1 MDLDEVNVEETVKVL
16 IMEVMMVLYK
26 YNIKEIHVGALMR
39 LIGVTDEVAVES
51 DDERIVLDEKFS
63 KYMQNIV
70 NLSSSDDSSHT
81 LH

>member
-1 MDLDEVNVEETVKVL
+1 MDLDEVNIEETVKVL

-39 LIGVTDEVAVES
+39 LIGVTEEVAIES

>member
-16 IMEVMMVLYK
+16 IMEVIMVLYK

-39 LIGVTDEVAVES
+39 LIGVTDEVAIES
-51 DDERIVLDEKFS
+51 DEERIVLDEKFS

>member
-16 IMEVMMVLYK
+16 IMEILMVLYK
-26 YNIKEIHVGALMR
+26 YNIKEVHVGALMR
-39 LIGVTDEVAVES
+39 LIGVTDEVAIES
-51 DDERIVLDEKFS
+51 DEERIVLDEKFS

>member
-26 YNIKEIHVGALMR
+26 YNIKEVHVGALMR
-39 LIGVTDEVAVES
+39 LIGVTEEVATES
-51 DDERIVLDEKFS
+51 DLERIILDEKFS
-63 KYMQNIV
+63 KYMQNVV
-70 NLSSSDDSSHT
+70 NLSSSDDSSYT

>member
-1 MDLDEVNVEETVKVL
+1 MDLDKVNVEETVKIL
-16 IMEVMMVLYK
+16 IMEIMMVLYK

-39 LIGVTDEVAVES
+39 LIGVTDEVAIES
-51 DDERIVLDEKFS
+51 DEERIVLDEKFS

>member
-26 YNIKEIHVGALMR
+26 YNIKEVHVGALMR
-39 LIGVTDEVAVES
+39 LIGVTEEVAIKS
-51 DDERIVLDEKFS
+51 DLERIILDEKFS
-63 KYMQNIV
+63 KYMQNVV
-70 NLSSSDDSSHT
+70 NLSSSDDSSYT

>member
-1 MDLDEVNVEETVKVL
+1 MDLDEANVEETVKVL

-26 YNIKEIHVGALMR
+26 YNIKEVHLGALMR
-39 LIGVTDEVAVES
+39 LIGVTEEVAIKS
-51 DDERIVLDEKFS
+51 DLERIILDEKFS
-63 KYMQNIV
+63 KYMQNVV

>member
-1 MDLDEVNVEETVKVL
+1 MDLNEVNVEETVKVL

-39 LIGVTDEVAVES
+39 LIGVTDEVAIES
-51 DDERIVLDEKFS
+51 DEERIVLDEKFS

>member
-26 YNIKEIHVGALMR
+26 YNIKEVHVGALMR
-39 LIGVTDEVAVES
+39 LIGVTEEVATES
-51 DDERIVLDEKFS
+51 DNERMVLDEKFS
-63 KYMQNIV
+63 KYMQNVV
-70 NLSSSDDSSHT
+70 NLSSSDDSSYT

>member
-26 YNIKEIHVGALMR
+26 YNIKDIHVGALMR
-39 LIGVTDEVAVES
+39 LIGVSDEVASES
-51 DDERIVLDEKFS
+51 DFERIVLDEKFS
-63 KYMQNIV
+63 KYMQDV
-70 NLSSSDDSSHT
+70 VDLSTSDDSDHT

>member
-26 YNIKEIHVGALMR
+26 YNIKEVHVGALMR
-39 LIGVTDEVAVES
+39 LIGVTEEVATES
-51 DDERIVLDEKFS
+51 DDERIILDEKFS
-63 KYMQNIV
+63 KYMQNVV
-70 NLSSSDDSSHT
+70 NLSSSDDSSYT

>member
-1 MDLDEVNVEETVKVL
+1 MDLDKVNVEETVKVL
-16 IMEVMMVLYK
+16 IMEILMVLYK
-26 YNIKEIHVGALMR
+26 YNIKEVHVGALMR
-39 LIGVTDEVAVES
+39 LIGVTDEVAIES
-51 DDERIVLDEKFS
+51 DEERIVLDEKFS

>member
-16 IMEVMMVLYK
+16 IMEILMVLYK
-26 YNIKEIHVGALMR
+26 YNIKEVHVGALMR
-39 LIGVTDEVAVES
+39 LIGVTDKVAIES
-51 DDERIVLDEKFS
+51 DEERIVLDEKFS

>member
-26 YNIKEIHVGALMR
+26 YNIKEVHLGALMR
-39 LIGVTDEVAVES
+39 LIGVTEEVAIKS
-51 DDERIVLDEKFS
+51 DLERIILDEKFS
-63 KYMQNIV
+63 KYMQNVV
-70 NLSSSDDSSHT
+70 NLSSSDDSSYT

>member
-26 YNIKEIHVGALMR
+26 YNIKEVHVGALMR
-39 LIGVTDEVAVES
+39 LIGVTEEVAIES

>member
-39 LIGVTDEVAVES
+39 LIGVTEEVAIES

>member
-26 YNIKEIHVGALMR
+26 YNIKEVHVGALMR
-39 LIGVTDEVAVES
+39 LIGVSDEVAIES
-51 DDERIVLDEKFS
+51 DLERIVLDEKFS
-63 KYMQNIV
+63 KYMQNVV
-70 NLSSSDDSSHT
+70 NLTSSDDSSYT